1 MPTASISL
9 IPEKVDLTLYG
20 GDGVELEIN
29 VTNGVAGPLPLTG
42 EVAAQIRGSRVN
54 PNVSADF
61 AVDLADADNGIVLIS
76 LTGSQ
81 TAALHG
87 TSGAPIEKFTG
98 VWDVQ
103 WTPDTGRSPVTLV
116 QGNVESNL
124 DVTRLTP

>member
-1 MPTASISL
+1 MPPSSISL

-29 VTNGVAGPLPLTG
+29 VTNGPTGPIDLTG
-42 EVAAQIRGSRVN
+42 EVMAQIRGSRVN
-54 PNVSADF
+54 PAVGAEF
-61 AVDLADADNGIVLIS
+61 AVDLTQGANGVAIVS
-76 LTGSQ
+76 LTGDQ

-87 TSGAPIEKFTG
+87 DPAHPLEKFTG

-103 WTPDTGRSPVTLV
+103 WMPASGRSPVTLV

-124 DVTRLTP
+124 DVTRPV